1 VKTRSHMSRQKRNK
15 FKTNKMSKKR
25 NVFSALTMLTAVILI
40 IFCSGCSEDP
50 PRQTVYN
57 LKVKDVLGII
67 GTATF
72 TEVSGT
78 IATIDLAL
86 SGAPSGTH
94 PAELC
99 MNSAVEG
106 GSVVITLD
114 PVDATGKSST
124 TVTTKTY
131 SQLIAYDGFIKVLKN
146 SDERDV
152 ILVQG
157 DIGGNVITAT
167 NKTYTLASIAAYGVS
182 GNALFEKRVNG
193 NTLVTITLT
202 GTIAGESYPATINL
216 GSIASV
222 GGGPVV
228 KTLNNVDGNIGKS
241 YTNIRSLNSEIK
253 ITYDDWLLYDG
264 YINIYQTAVTLGTI
278 ICHGDIGSNTTI

>member
-1 VKTRSHMSRQKRNK
+1 
-15 FKTNKMSKKR
+15 MSKKR
-25 NVFSALTMLTAVILI
+25 NVFSALTMLTAVIFM

-50 PRQTVYN
+50 PRQTAYN
-57 LKVKDVLGII
+57 LKVKDVLGVS

-72 TEVSGT
+72 TEVSST

-86 SGAPSGTH
+86 SDAPSGTH

-131 SQLIAYDGFIKVLKN
+131 SQLIAYDGFIKVMKSN
-146 SDERDV
+146 SERNV

-202 GTIAGESYPATINL
+202 GIIPGEYPATINL

-222 GGGPVV
+222 GGGPVT
-228 KTLNNVDGNIGKS
+228 KTLSNVDGNIGKS